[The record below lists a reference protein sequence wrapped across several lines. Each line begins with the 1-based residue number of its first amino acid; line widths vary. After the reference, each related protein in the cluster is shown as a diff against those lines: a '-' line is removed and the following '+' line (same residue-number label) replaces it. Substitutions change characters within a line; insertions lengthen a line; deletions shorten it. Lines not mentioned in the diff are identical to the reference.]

1 MKTFLCMKKWIAT
14 FALLLFTVFTGICEA
29 QDPTSVVGLVLDAT
43 TLRPIVDATI
53 EIEQLKRSTLTN
65 ARGAFTFESVPVGE
79 YVITARAI
87 GFARF
92 QTTVRVLGQGRTE
105 LPIRLPKMTGL
116 DTVVVSSL
124 AREPF
129 VFVEAQALG
138 LGSFVDS
145 DLLAKSG
152 DRRLGDIL
160 TTVRSVGVVQGRGGR
175 AYVYSKRSTPSLR
188 KPPPNS
194 AYGTRNK
201 PGESVY
207 YPERSEENMGIVAA
221 CYARVYLDNQLLNP
235 TTPAEPVNINEY
247 YARDLVGIEFYA
259 GPASVPP
266 RLAGLNSTCGVVVLH
281 TRRFVPP

>member
-1 MKTFLCMKKWIAT
+1 MLKTVCVTKMIAVAGLVLST
-14 FALLLFTVFTGICEA
+14 AFAAPSHA
-29 QDPTSVVGLVLDAT
+29 QDTTSVVGIVLDAT
-43 TLRPIVDATI
+43 TFRPIAEATI
-53 EIEQLKRSTLTN
+53 EIEQLSRTTLTN
-65 ARGAFTFESVPVGE
+65 ARGEFTFENVPVGE
-79 YVITARAI
+79 YVVTARAI

-92 QTTVRVLGQGRTE
+92 RTTIRVMGQDRVE

-116 DTVVVSSL
+116 DTVVVSSP
-124 AREPF
+124 AREPL
-129 VFVEAQALG
+129 VFMEAQALG
-138 LGSFVDS
+138 LGSFVGA

-175 AYVYSKRSTPSLR
+175 AYVYSKRSPPSLR
-188 KPPPNS
+188 APPGLQAS
-194 AYGTRNK
+194 GSRNK
-201 PGESVY
+201 AGEAIY
-207 YPERSEENMGIVAA
+207 YPERGDASLGIVAA

-266 RLAGLNSTCGVVVLH
+266 RLAGSNSTCGVVVLH